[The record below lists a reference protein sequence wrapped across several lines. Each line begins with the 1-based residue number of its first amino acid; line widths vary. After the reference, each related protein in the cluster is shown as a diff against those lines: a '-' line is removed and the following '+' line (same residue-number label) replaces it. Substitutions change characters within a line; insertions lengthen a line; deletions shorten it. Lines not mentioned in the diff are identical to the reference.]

1 MPAACAPS
9 VVSSA
14 VRMVTTIS
22 PILFSVFFVDSFI
35 RLTPD
40 PSLSKRGAASA

>member
-1 MPAACAPS
+1 MAACAPS

-22 PILFSVFFVDSFI
+22 PILFSVFFVVSFMTNNGLSP
-35 RLTPD
+35 RFP
-40 PSLSKRGAASA
+40 PSA